1 MAADLVGKVALV
13 TGAAHGIG
21 AALAERLAGRG
32 ASVVI
37 ADVDVVAAE
46 EVASAV
52 GGLAVRCDVSSPAD
66 NEAAVA
72 AAVERFGGLDL
83 AVLNAGVVTGCGL
96 GDDFDPQRYGRVRSV
111 NLDGPVLGLHA
122 VWPALRA
129 RGGGDVI
136 VTSSM
141 AALAPMADDPL
152 YAATKAGVLALVRA
166 LAPTWAAA
174 GVRLNAVCPSFA
186 ETALVEDHR
195 EVIAAMGLPLLSV
208 DAVADAFEA
217 VLATGRS
224 GEAWMVIPGRAPEPF
239 RFGGVPG
246 PR

>member
-1 MAADLVGKVALV
+1 MAADLVGKVVLV

-32 ASVVI
+32 ASVVV

-66 NEAAVA
+66 NEAAVT
-72 AAVERFGGLDL
+72 AAVERLGGLDL
-83 AVLNAGVVTGCGL
+83 AVLNAGVATGCGL
-96 GDDFDPQRYGRVRSV
+96 GDDFDPQRYDRVRSV

-166 LAPTWAAA
+166 LAPTWAA
-174 GVRLNAVCPSFA
+174 
-186 ETALVEDHR
+186 
-195 EVIAAMGLPLLSV
+195 
-208 DAVADAFEA
+208 
-217 VLATGRS
+217 
-224 GEAWMVIPGRAPEPF
+224 
-239 RFGGVPG
+239 
-246 PR
+246 